1 MRGELFLEDDL
12 REVMIEALDDAQVA
26 FGAINS
32 NKLKEI
38 SDYTLHYAGI
48 FQDSYSVSIAVIMY
62 SLAKIVE
69 KRKFRAK
76 KEWERFNAGILYS
89 LSRARGMLQ
98 KNNLKQYLAEL
109 KKILAAIGRVDEKF
123 GDYVTEV
130 IQKAKIKKGSLVY
143 EHGLSV
149 GRAAELMGVS
159 PWELMDYLGKTKILD
174 ESPIM
179 SKPVSERLDTARRIF
194 NIK

>member
-1 MRGELFLEDDL
+1 MEDDL
-12 REVMIEALDDAQVA
+12 REVMIEALEDAQVA
-26 FGAINS
+26 FSAIDS

-76 KEWERFNAGILYS
+76 KEWEKFRSNTMGS
-89 LSRARGMLQ
+89 LGKAIVMLQ
-98 KNNLKQYLAEL
+98 KKNLKQYLAEL
-109 KKILAAIGRVDEKF
+109 KKLLAAIGRIDEKF

-159 PWELMDYLGKTKILD
+159 PWELMDYLGQTKIID
-174 ESPIM
+174 ESPM
-179 SKPVSERLDTARRIF
+179 MTKPISERLEIARKIF
-194 NIK
+194 NMK